1 LSIAPVGDGSGR
13 LYVGG
18 DFTTYNGTEVS
29 RVVRL
34 NPDGT
39 VDPAFATGFGFNDSV
54 RSIAPAG
61 DGSGNVYVGGD
72 FTSYNGTVVTRLV
85 RLHANGTVDPVF
97 VTGVGFNDSVRSI
110 APAGDGSGNVY
121 VGGDFI
127 SYNGTPANSLVRL
140 HANGTADLIFVTG
153 AGFTGAGLNSGVRS
167 IASAGD
173 GSGNVYVGGDF
184 TSYNGTPANNL
195 VRLHANGTV
204 DLTFVTGAGFTGA
217 GVNSGVRSIAPAG
230 DGSGNVYVGGD
241 FTSYNGTPA
250 NDLVRLQAN
259 GTVDPAFSMGTGFND
274 TVFSIAP
281 AGDGSGNVYV
291 GGAFTSYNGT
301 VANDL
306 VRLHANGTV
315 DPAFATGTG
324 FNDIVFSIAPA
335 GDGSGNVYVGGQF
348 TKYQSLTIGRI
359 ARLKS
364 NGSAD

>member
-1 LSIAPVGDGSGR
+1 MEVPTLRCIAPIGQWRGSPSWRAGLVVALVVVAMSCSNQGGSTGNTGGGTLFTQAPAFNGTVLSISPAGDGSGR

-18 DFTTYNGTEVS
+18 DFTTYNGTEVT
-29 RVVRL
+29 RVDRL

-39 VDPAFATGFGFNDSV
+39 VDTAFATGFGFNDSV

-72 FTSYNGTVVTRLV
+72 FTNYNGTGVTRLV

-121 VGGDFI
+121 VGGDF
-127 SYNGTPANSLVRL
+127 
-140 HANGTADLIFVTG
+140 
-153 AGFTGAGLNSGVRS
+153 
-167 IASAGD
+167 
-173 GSGNVYVGGDF
+173 
-184 TSYNGTPANNL
+184 TSYNGTPAIGL

-217 GVNSGVRSIAPAG
+217 GLNTGVR
-230 DGSGNVYVGGD
+230 
-241 FTSYNGTPA
+241 
-250 NDLVRLQAN
+250 
-259 GTVDPAFSMGTGFND
+259 
-274 TVFSIAP
+274 SIAP

-306 VRLHANGTV
+306 VRLHANGTG
-315 DPAFATGTG
+315 DPVFATGTG
-324 FNDIVFSIAPA
+324 FNETVFSIAPA
-335 GDGSGNVYVGGQF
+335 RDGSGNLYVGGQF
-348 TKYQSLTIGRI
+348 TTYQSLTIGRI
-359 ARLKS
+359 ARIKS
-364 NGSAD
+364 NGSVD

>member
-1 LSIAPVGDGSGR
+1 MACSNDGGSTGSTGGGTLFTQAPGFNGTVLSIAPVGDGSGR

-184 TSYNGTPANNL
+184 TSYNGTPAN
-195 VRLHANGTV
+195 
-204 DLTFVTGAGFTGA
+204 
-217 GVNSGVRSIAPAG
+217 
-230 DGSGNVYVGGD
+230 
-241 FTSYNGTPA
+241 
-250 NDLVRLQAN
+250 DLVRLQAN

>member
-1 LSIAPVGDGSGR
+1 
-13 LYVGG
+13 
-18 DFTTYNGTEVS
+18 
-29 RVVRL
+29 VVRL

-39 VDPAFATGFGFNDSV
+39 VDQAFATGFGFNDSV
-54 RSIAPAG
+54 RSIAG

-72 FTSYNGTVVTRLV
+72 FTSYNGTGVTRLV
-85 RLHANGTVDPVF
+85 RLHANGMVDPVL

-121 VGGDFI
+121 VGGDFA
-127 SYNGTPANSLVRL
+127 SYNGISANGLVRL
-140 HANGTADLIFVTG
+140 HANGTVDLTFVTG
-153 AGFTGAGLNSGVRS
+153 GGGGGFTGAGLKSGVRS
-167 IASAGD
+167 IAPAGD
-173 GSGNVYVGGDF
+173 VSRNLYVGGDF
-184 TSYNGTPANNL
+184 TNYNGTPANGL

-217 GVNSGVRSIAPAG
+217 GLNSGVRSIAPAG
-230 DGSGNVYVGGD
+230 DGSGNVYAGGA
-241 FTSYNGTPA
+241 FTSYKGTVA
-250 NDLVRLQAN
+250 NDLVRLDAN
-259 GTVDPAFSMGTGFND
+259 GTVDPAFAMGTGFND
-274 TVFSIAP
+274 TVFSVAP

-291 GGAFTSYNGT
+291 GGSFISYNGT

-324 FNDIVFSIAPA
+324 FNDTVFSIAPA

-348 TKYQSLTIGRI
+348 TTYQSLTTGRI